1 MNGRRKLL
9 AVLVTAGAPFVALT
23 AIPTASADECT
34 ITVKL
39 LSGQIEVLPNVNV
52 PANMPPG
59 TPLSALGLGLAG
71 TLVSEQCASSSST
84 TPAVSVTTS
93 TSTTTAAPPASSST
107 PTTSST
113 PPSSSTTSTSSS
125 TSPSRKGSGSRT
137 TTSSTTPTPTT
148 TSQGEQPSTHGGGQQ
163 KSHARANGKKTKKRA
178 KRGSSLP
185 TGKGVPSASNPT
197 YSLSLPG
204 PAPIGVPNFFID
216 SFRIPP
222 FLIPI
227 YQAAGIE
234 YQVPWQV
241 LAGINEIETD
251 YGRNLSV
258 SSAGAVGWMQFLP
271 STWKEWAVD
280 ANGDGVADPYN
291 PVDAVFTAARYL
303 HAAGASSNISKAIF
317 AYNHAGWYV
326 ESVLLRA
333 KLIGGIPSELV
344 GALTGLVEGH
354 FPVAAPAKYADSS
367 VVKLAK
373 KKIKT
378 SNAAIAIDSNPTS
391 KGTSIFAKKGS
402 PVIAVNDGRIVGLGT
417 SPQLGNYVK
426 LQDATGNIYTYAHL
440 GSVSKRYP
448 VPKPVK
454 FSAKQVIKEFSVP
467 AAKAPTSAASAGT
480 QVLPKV
486 ATAPSKA
493 AIKPS
498 TSTPKITRPASAG
511 TQTTGQAL
519 KSRSPS
525 AATSAAGAVA
535 AAAGA
540 AAQGAG
546 SQAPSDTATVTAPMV
561 KERLFANP
569 NRPNSYAAGGK
580 LQLKNS
586 AQQITNFR
594 NYFSDTLHLAKNQ
607 YTLRSLKKGAIV
619 IAGTVLGRIGGPS
632 QGVAP
637 HLYFMIQPAGKKA
650 PYIDPK
656 PILDGWKLLEA
667 TAVYRAAGV
676 DPFFGPGAKN
686 PSVGQVLLMSKQQLT
701 NRVLAD
707 PHVQIYACGRR
718 DIEAGLIDRR
728 VLAVIEFLS
737 ASGLDPDVSGLECGH
752 SATGATGTDAA
763 GATGASVDITK
774 INGIP
779 ILGHQQPG
787 SVTDITI
794 RRLLTLQ
801 GSMRPNQIV
810 SDVSY
815 KSQPTTLALPDHKNR
830 IQVTFTPDF
839 GTNNKLTRQIKSILQ
854 PGQWIQLINR
864 ISQIPEPVV
873 PIAPSKYALQ
883 TGHHH

>member
-1 MNGRRKLL
+1 
-9 AVLVTAGAPFVALT
+9 
-23 AIPTASADECT
+23 
-34 ITVKL
+34 
-39 LSGQIEVLPNVNV
+39 
-52 PANMPPG
+52 
-59 TPLSALGLGLAG
+59 
-71 TLVSEQCASSSST
+71 
-84 TPAVSVTTS
+84 
-93 TSTTTAAPPASSST
+93 
-107 PTTSST
+107 
-113 PPSSSTTSTSSS
+113 
-125 TSPSRKGSGSRT
+125 
-137 TTSSTTPTPTT
+137 
-148 TSQGEQPSTHGGGQQ
+148 
-163 KSHARANGKKTKKRA
+163 
-178 KRGSSLP
+178 
-185 TGKGVPSASNPT
+185 
-197 YSLSLPG
+197 
-204 PAPIGVPNFFID
+204 
-216 SFRIPP
+216 
-222 FLIPI
+222 
-227 YQAAGIE
+227 
-234 YQVPWQV
+234 
-241 LAGINEIETD
+241 
-251 YGRNLSV
+251 
-258 SSAGAVGWMQFLP
+258 
-271 STWKEWAVD
+271 
-280 ANGDGVADPYN
+280 
-291 PVDAVFTAARYL
+291 
-303 HAAGASSNISKAIF
+303 
-317 AYNHAGWYV
+317 
-326 ESVLLRA
+326 
-333 KLIGGIPSELV
+333 
-344 GALTGLVEGH
+344 
-354 FPVAAPAKYADSS
+354 
-367 VVKLAK
+367 
-373 KKIKT
+373 
-378 SNAAIAIDSNPTS
+378 
-391 KGTSIFAKKGS
+391 
-402 PVIAVNDGRIVGLGT
+402 
-417 SPQLGNYVK
+417 
-426 LQDATGNIYTYAHL
+426 
-440 GSVSKRYP
+440 
-448 VPKPVK
+448 
-454 FSAKQVIKEFSVP
+454 
-467 AAKAPTSAASAGT
+467 
-480 QVLPKV
+480 V

-493 AIKPS
+493 AITPS

-525 AATSAAGAVA
+525 AAASAAGAVA

-540 AAQGAG
+540 AAQGAA
-546 SQAPSDTATVTAPMV
+546 SRAQSDTATVTAPMV
-561 KERLFANP
+561 KERLFAHP
-569 NRPNSYAAGGK
+569 DRPNSYAAGGK
-580 LQLKNS
+580 LQLKSS

-632 QGVAP
+632 QGVSP

-686 PSVGQVLLMSKQQLT
+686 PSVGQVLLMSKQELT